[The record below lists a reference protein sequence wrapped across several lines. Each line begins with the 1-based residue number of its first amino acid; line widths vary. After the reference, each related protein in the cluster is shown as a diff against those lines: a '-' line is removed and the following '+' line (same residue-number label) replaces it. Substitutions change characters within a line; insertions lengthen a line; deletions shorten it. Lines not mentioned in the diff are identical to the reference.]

1 MPSLALGTN
10 SSALTA
16 IGNDYGYEN
25 IFARELDAIAK
36 PNDIFIAISTS
47 GNSKNIIKAI
57 EKSKDLSL
65 KFFIMTG
72 SVSGICS
79 KYKEHI
85 INVPSNETMIIQQLH
100 ITIGHIICK
109 LSEKEFL
116 K

>member
-1 MPSLALGTN
+1 
-10 SSALTA
+10 
-16 IGNDYGYEN
+16 
-25 IFARELDAIAK
+25 
-36 PNDIFIAISTS
+36 
-47 GNSKNIIKAI
+47 
-57 EKSKDLSL
+57 
-65 KFFIMTG
+65 MTG

-116 K
+116 KWE